1 MFFNGNVHTGRA
13 VSDVLISNMCEVF
26 NGKIEKGR
34 DKPIIGCLE
43 YIREWNGGD
52 KYQVTGA
59 LQDQH
64 VVDVRNKTCTC
75 RKWELIGIP
84 CRHAIATLNEMSN
97 DPEAE
102 LDI

>member
-43 YIREWNGGD
+43 YIRELKLLNNTLLGGMGETSIKSQELCRVNMWLMLGTKHALVENG
-52 KYQVTGA
+52 
-59 LQDQH
+59 
-64 VVDVRNKTCTC
+64 N
-75 RKWELIGIP
+75 
-84 CRHAIATLNEMSN
+84 
-97 DPEAE
+97 
-102 LDI
+102 